1 MQNYIY
7 NENSHPAGISF
18 SKYLYRPLS
27 PKIQKYK

>member
-7 NENSHPAGISF
+7 NENSHPAGMFF

-27 PKIQKYK
+27 KKF